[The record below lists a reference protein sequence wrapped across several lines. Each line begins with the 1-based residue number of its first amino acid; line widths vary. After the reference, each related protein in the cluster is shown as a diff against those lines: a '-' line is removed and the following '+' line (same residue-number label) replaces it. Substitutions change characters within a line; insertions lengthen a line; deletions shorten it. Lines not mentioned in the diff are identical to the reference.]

1 MPTLSVSR
9 SQIYVGPCQLSTF
22 ICALKMYFYSRV
34 CVCVYRVCVQLLQ
47 LRADDFQMSIRLK
60 VAHVDR

>member
-1 MPTLSVSR
+1 
-9 SQIYVGPCQLSTF
+9 
-22 ICALKMYFYSRV
+22 MYFYSSVCV

-47 LRADDFQMSIRLK
+47 LCGDDFQMSIRLK